1 MPQFPRSS
9 ALPLC
14 VPHATQL
21 CSALVPGASNS
32 HQQLEGIHSKMIQT
46 RNGGQKQSESP
57 GGRWCCS
64 TPSTSHGAD
73 MVEIQNSRWLF
84 WVGFFGSFFPFSLS
98 HFQGNKT
105 RCHLL
110 VAIAISPD
118 SASAAEEEKSRESA
132 VLPRS
137 PELLR
142 PELWG
147 EHGSMGLYPT
157 EAMGRFTGSKEGAAG
172 FLEHKSALLLTAS
185 VPARCAAHLGTSPW
199 SAYRGGWVLGVRPPP
214 VAAPRGL
221 SWVLDCPPPH
231 VAAPPFPAV
240 LVALGGMVGKHSYSG
255 HRSRTPQCSPAP
267 HLPHTLSAPH
277 QGAQC
282 PPPLPESTAQLP
294 QIWG

>member
-1 MPQFPRSS
+1 MG
-9 ALPLC
+9 L
-14 VPHATQL
+14 
-21 CSALVPGASNS
+21 
-32 HQQLEGIHSKMIQT
+32 
-46 RNGGQKQSESP
+46 
-57 GGRWCCS
+57 
-64 TPSTSHGAD
+64 
-73 MVEIQNSRWLF
+73 
-84 WVGFFGSFFPFSLS
+84 FFPFSLS

-221 SWVLDCPPPH
+221 SWVLDCPPSH
-231 VAAPPFPAV
+231 IAAPPCPAV
-240 LVALGGMVGKHSYSG
+240 LVEWEEWWGSILTVGTEAERPNAAPHPTCP
-255 HRSRTPQCSPAP
+255 TPCSP
-267 HLPHTLSAPH
+267 HTRGHNALYH
-277 QGAQC
+277 CQR
-282 PPPLPESTAQLP
+282 AQLSSHRFGVELP
-294 QIWG
+294 MATACSAGCHQH

>member
-1 MPQFPRSS
+1 MGDKSK
-9 ALPLC
+9 AK
-14 VPHATQL
+14 A
-21 CSALVPGASNS
+21 PGADGAAPRPA
-32 HQQLEGIHSKMIQT
+32 QAT
-46 RNGGQKQSESP
+46 
-57 GGRWCCS
+57 GRTWWKFRIPDGS
-64 TPSTSHGAD
+64 FG
-73 MVEIQNSRWLF
+73 
-84 WVGFFGSFFPFSLS
+84 WVFLGLFFPFSLS

-185 VPARCAAHLGTSPW
+185 VPARCAAHLGTSPC
-199 SAYRGGWVLGVRPPP
+199 SAYRGGLGAGGPAPTCGCTQRAELGFGLPPIP
-214 VAAPRGL
+214 HCSTALPRCPRGTGRNGGEAF
-221 SWVLDCPPPH
+221 SQW
-231 VAAPPFPAV
+231 AQKQNAPMQP
-240 LVALGGMVGKHSYSG
+240 
-255 HRSRTPQCSPAP
+255 RTPPAP
-267 HLPHTLSAPH
+267 HPVRPTPGGTMPSTTAREHSSAPTDLGLSSPWP
-277 QGAQC
+277 QRAAPGAISTDTA
-282 PPPLPESTAQLP
+282 STAPSLP
-294 QIWG
+294 RVLHAGSTDIST